1 MAVFQNVY
9 GRLENKPRNGNDSER
24 QKWGSGGRMMV
35 IRTSERLTPLYKSYG
50 RQKDEPR
57 YKNDYGKSHVIKMV
71 MNPVIK
77 MAKYCRQN
85 NYEHPSYR

>member
-1 MAVFQNVY
+1 MY
-9 GRLENKPRNGNDSER
+9 GRLENKPRNGNDNER

-35 IRTSERLTPLYKSYG
+35 IRTSERLSHYTKVMDVRRTNHCLKTVMNVRWKS
-50 RQKDEPR
+50 Q
-57 YKNDYGKSHVIKMV
+57 GKKMV